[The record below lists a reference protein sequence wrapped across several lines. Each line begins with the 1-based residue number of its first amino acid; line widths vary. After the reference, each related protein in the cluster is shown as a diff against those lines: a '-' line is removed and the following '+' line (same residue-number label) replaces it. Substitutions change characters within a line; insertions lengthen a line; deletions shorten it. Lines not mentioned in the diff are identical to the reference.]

1 MIIDNPA
8 ILVSACKRAE
18 SGEGYTIR
26 VFETANKESEGI
38 LYIPALGITKK
49 ISLKP
54 FELKTLHL
62 NERAG
67 VIADADIFD

>member
-1 MIIDNPA
+1 M
-8 ILVSACKRAE
+8 LS
-18 SGEGYTIR
+18 
-26 VFETANKESEGI
+26 
-38 LYIPALGITKK
+38 IPALGITKK

-62 NERAG
+62 DEKAG